1 MKVRQDKKN
10 RFLILKPNSEKSD
23 KKEKR
28 YGHLPILPLGV
39 SFSNS
44 LYNFKKW
51 PPLGVIS

>member
-1 MKVRQDKKN
+1 MKVRHDKKN